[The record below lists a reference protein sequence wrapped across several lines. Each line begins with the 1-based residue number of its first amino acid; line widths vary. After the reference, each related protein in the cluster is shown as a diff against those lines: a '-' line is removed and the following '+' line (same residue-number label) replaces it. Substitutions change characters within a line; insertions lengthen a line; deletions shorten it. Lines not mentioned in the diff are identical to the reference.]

1 MRIVFQS
8 QDNIQSVMRQCGY
21 IFTREEQDELAFVR
35 PLSSSGSGY
44 PRFHAYVKV
53 DDALPRTE
61 LGSGAGVSRETQI
74 NLHLDQKKPI
84 YRGTTAHSGEYDGE
98 LVEREVERIK
108 QILGPM
114 VQR

>member
-1 MRIVFQS
+1 MRITLQS
-8 QDNIQSVMRQCGY
+8 SGNMQNIMRRCGY
-21 IFTREEQDELAFVR
+21 FFTKEENGELAFVR

-44 PRFHAYVKV
+44 PKFHIYVNMEKF
-53 DDALPRTE
+53 PRGTS
-61 LGSGAGVSRETQI
+61 L

-98 LVEREVERIK
+98 LVEKEAARIK

>member
-1 MRIVFQS
+1 MKITFQS
-8 QDNIQSVMRQCGY
+8 QENIQGVMRRIGY
-21 IFTREEQDELAFVR
+21 FFIKEERGELAFSR

-44 PRFHAYVKV
+44 PRFHIYVKV
-53 DDALPRTE
+53 DD
-61 LGSGAGVSRETQI
+61 VSRETEI

-84 YRGTTAHSGEYDGE
+84 YNGTTAHSGEYEGG
-98 LVEREVERIK
+98 LVEEEAARIK

>member
-1 MRIVFQS
+1 MR
-8 QDNIQSVMRQCGY
+8 RCGY
-21 IFTREEQDELAFVR
+21 FFIKSEKGEIAFIR

-44 PRFHAYVKV
+44 PRFHIYVKT
-53 DDALPRTE
+53 DD
-61 LGSGAGVSRETQI
+61 VSRETVI

-84 YRGTTAHSGEYDGE
+84 YEGVAAHSGEYDGA
-98 LVEREVERIK
+98 LIEREAERIK